1 MSVAEHLGIKTSEY
15 DAQILTFIPY
25 YDEILDNAAAALDAL
40 DRTARTVVDLG
51 TGSGALAA
59 RCLTRLRGA
68 RVIGIDS
75 DARMLEMA
83 RRRLGR
89 RLTPIVGN
97 FETATIPAC
106 DVVTASFSLHHITT
120 PAAKARVFRK
130 AFHALAP
137 GGLLIDADC
146 VTATSTRLQKK
157 DMAAWH
163 AHLAA
168 THGKAGATRFLRA
181 WAGEDTY
188 FTLDQE
194 TKLLRDA
201 GFLVDVPWR
210 RGSFAVIAAAKVR
223 RKTRRQGPR
232 S

>member
-1 MSVAEHLGIKTSEY
+1 MSVAEHLGIATGEY

-40 DRTARTVVDLG
+40 DRPARTLVDLG

-59 RCLTRLRGA
+59 RCMPRLKGA

-83 RRRLGR
+83 ARRLGR
-89 RLTPIVGN
+89 RLTSVVAN
-97 FETATIPAC
+97 FETAAIPRC

-120 PAAKARVFRK
+120 AAAKERVF
-130 AFHALAP
+130 AAAYAALAP

-146 VTATSTRLQKK
+146 MTAASTRLQKK
-157 DMAAWH
+157 DKAAWH

-168 THGKAGATRFLRA
+168 THGLSGATKFLRA
-181 WAGEDTY
+181 WAREDTY
-188 FTLDQE
+188 FTLEEE
-194 TKLLRDA
+194 TSLLRAA
-201 GFLVDVPWR
+201 GFQVDVPWR
-210 RGSFAVIAAAKVR
+210 RGAFAVIAALKPHR
-223 RKTRRQGPR
+223 R